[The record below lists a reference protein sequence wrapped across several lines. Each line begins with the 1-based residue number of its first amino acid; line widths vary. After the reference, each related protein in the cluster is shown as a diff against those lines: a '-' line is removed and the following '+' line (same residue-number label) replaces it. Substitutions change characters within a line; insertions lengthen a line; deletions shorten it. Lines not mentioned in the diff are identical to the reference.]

1 MNSIVNIQTEVR
13 IADILELLKAE
24 TCKFYICHNV
34 AYLIRDK
41 LALVPGYEE
50 YCDRCSHFNGKDATG
65 IPYYF
70 LTDDELNIPHNF
82 MSPQVIAQLN
92 NWIVKLNPAMSEFIS
107 ENELN
112 NYIMSKTV
120 FGDYR
125 LDDLENRIGLLEKIV
140 KEDPDAVLSINL

>member
-13 IADILELLKAE
+13 ISDILELLKAD

-41 LALVPGYEE
+41 LVRVPGYEE
-50 YCDRCSHFNGKDATG
+50 YCTANSYLDGQNATG

-70 LTDDELNIPHNF
+70 LTDDEQRIPHNL

-92 NWIVKLNPAMSEFIS
+92 EWIMKLNPAMSEFIS
-107 ENELN
+107 EDGLD
-112 NYIMSKTV
+112 NYTMSKTA
-120 FGDYR
+120 FGEYR
-125 LDDLENRIGLLEKIV
+125 LNDRENRIGLLEKII